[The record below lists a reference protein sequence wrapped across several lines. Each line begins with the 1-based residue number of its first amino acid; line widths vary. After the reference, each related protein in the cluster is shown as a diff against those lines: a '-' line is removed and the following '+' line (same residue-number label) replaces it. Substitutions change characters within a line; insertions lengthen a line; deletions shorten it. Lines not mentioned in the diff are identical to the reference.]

1 MFPFSILF
9 ALVIAVTLGTG
20 VWLLLHLTAIASLFS
35 GKADLVPSP
44 RRPRASRRRV
54 LVMLLLFVLGLIATI
69 TLQIVAMNSDR
80 GGLL

>member
-54 LVMLLLFVLGLIATI
+54 LVILVLFVLGLIATI

>member
-20 VWLLLHLTAIASLFS
+20 VWLLLRLTAIANLFS
-35 GKADLVPSP
+35 GKADLVPSR

-54 LVMLLLFVLGLIATI
+54 LFMLFLFVLGLIATI

>member
-1 MFPFSILF
+1 MLPFSILF
-9 ALVIAVTLGTG
+9 ALVIAATLGTG

>member
-54 LVMLLLFVLGLIATI
+54 LVILLLFVLGLIATI